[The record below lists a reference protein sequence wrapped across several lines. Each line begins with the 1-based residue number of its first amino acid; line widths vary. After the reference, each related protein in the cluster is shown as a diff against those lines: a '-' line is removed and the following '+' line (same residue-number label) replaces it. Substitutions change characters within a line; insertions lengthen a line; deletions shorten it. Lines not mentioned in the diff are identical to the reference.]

1 MRTRAKKKH
10 AYFQMDWNFDQSTE
24 QFEINLIF
32 RKDFFMDQSYM
43 KKQPVLGLVVKMSL
57 PMVIS
62 MLVNSLYNIVDSLFV
77 AKISENAMTAL
88 SLVFPLQN
96 LIGAIMIAPIR
107 FWRGKTRERAVM
119 AFSLIFATNKLSTIL

>member
-43 KKQPVLGLVVKMSL
+43 KKTTSPRTGC
-57 PMVIS
+57 
-62 MLVNSLYNIVDSLFV
+62 
-77 AKISENAMTAL
+77 ENVTSHGDFHVGEL
-88 SLVFPLQN
+88 SL
-96 LIGAIMIAPIR
+96 
-107 FWRGKTRERAVM
+107 
-119 AFSLIFATNKLSTIL
+119 

>member
-1 MRTRAKKKH
+1 
-10 AYFQMDWNFDQSTE
+10 
-24 QFEINLIF
+24 
-32 RKDFFMDQSYM
+32 MDQTYM

-62 MLVNSLYNIVDSLFV
+62 MLVNSHYNIVDSLFV

-96 LIGAIMIAPIR
+96 LIGA
-107 FWRGKTRERAVM
+107 VM
-119 AFSLIFATNKLSTIL
+119 QAWGLVFEKVYQAIGRMTLTMVCLLSGCVLNIILDPVLIFGIGPFPLLPAEPWKHWAKDFLP

>member
-1 MRTRAKKKH
+1 
-10 AYFQMDWNFDQSTE
+10 
-24 QFEINLIF
+24 
-32 RKDFFMDQSYM
+32 MDQTYM

-96 LIGAIMIAPIR
+96 LIGAIMIGLESGSMP
-107 FWRGKTRERAVM
+107 
-119 AFSLIFATNKLSTIL
+119 

>member
-1 MRTRAKKKH
+1 
-10 AYFQMDWNFDQSTE
+10 
-24 QFEINLIF
+24 
-32 RKDFFMDQSYM
+32 MDQTYM

-96 LIGAIMIAPIR
+96 LIGAIMIGCGVGIN
-107 FWRGKTRERAVM
+107 AVI
-119 AFSLIFATNKLSTIL
+119 SC